1 MLTNI
6 GVVYGTSRLLIGT
19 MTGQSQTLGTIRSL
33 WSVKIFQSKH
43 DKVLRYKHHQ
53 DTISYYKIP
62 AIVQDFLTRSVLYD
76 SYPTPISFSL
86 FIRLLPIIR
95 NQIKVTSITMTNQE
109 FLPVEHDESLHML
122 RTLRSN
128 ILVATL

>member
-1 MLTNI
+1 MNI
-6 GVVYGTSRLLIGT
+6 IR
-19 MTGQSQTLGTIRSL
+19 IRSL
-33 WSVKIFQSKH
+33 IIKYLQ
-43 DKVLRYKHHQ
+43 Y
-53 DTISYYKIP
+53 
-62 AIVQDFLTRSVLYD
+62 FLTRSVLYD

-86 FIRLLPIIR
+86 FLRLLPIIR